1 MRWPRIH
8 PPNSHPSWVP
18 NRRVHPKLG
27 LSDAWIQ
34 FTRLVA
40 SAVLITGIVWG
51 FTSFHI
57 FLKDVK
63 LAWFDVSAD
72 LQLAVLGFFNKSLD
86 VLLISSLEYTS
97 SVLITIWMTATDGK
111 DAPGA
116 TFGDFD
122 LKNEL
127 TKPWMTVY
135 GFIWRCKRFK
145 WQWTSWSSWRSFLRF
160 LFCLCISICV
170 LLQGLA
176 INTIA
181 IPKQRWYPNKPD
193 AHNGW
198 GLTDRARQEMTI
210 TYPKVYLQGLSWAK
224 QVDLVKST
232 LGNEGAAN
240 RSFALSASR
249 SVDSLADITSTYSKY
264 WSGWQ
269 PVLYR
274 NASGSK
280 FWTGLNTTFE
290 PDYPVETLS
299 VTNKQVW
306 DVFQWMRARK
316 HSLTAVSTGWTGNL
330 TLLVPVLNTAC
341 RVYDGGS
348 IKPER
353 SITVNVP
360 REEPPDEPSFTITFG
375 SVAGRGFPGAE
386 CTIAFRQALHS
397 FGMWIIDLDAP
408 DISQNHYW
416 QKFNES
422 LVYQTALAQDHA
434 IARALAVQADG
445 VLTYMHHLMEHAGG
459 LLEFLV
465 LMGHKLHQDIP
476 TISTDI
482 HGLSVVMAV
491 FVQNLISYSDDIS
504 PALPSELSSNTN
516 DTITSY
522 PIQWQIYASGPRLPW
537 QWGAAFILFVVLGC
551 FLFGVCQTGWYR
563 LAPGSWTEVPGMMM
577 IAQATMPKLTDIGDE
592 KKASKML
599 YFVEKE
605 DKLMLWSTESKNAR

>member
-522 PIQWQIYASGPRLPW
+522 PIQWQIYASGPLLPW